1 MNSNADKIRQRI
13 IFALT
18 ITQKQ
23 LYTNSI
29 MTEEEKKVF
38 EEFLQWKAEK
48 KKREEEAERQAKLA
62 AQKSIAAEQAR
73 VETDI
78 INTPEANEW
87 ENEKSKSDKLIQ
99 KGIFGVCIIILIALI
114 AILANIDH
122 TPKKEQEPA
131 TRENIQKDD
140 ESIRIDS
147 IKKANRIDKVKHS
160 IKIIKAYLSAPN
172 SAGGVDAHFIW
183 KNVSDKTIKYLTWSG
198 YPINAVGDA
207 VACEIRGRS
216 ESGGKVTG
224 PIKPGTTYGYGYYW
238 ECLWYN
244 YSAKKLVLTGIDI
257 EYMDGST
264 MRINQNEL
272 KYIR

>member
-1 MNSNADKIRQRI
+1 
-13 IFALT
+13 
-18 ITQKQ
+18 
-23 LYTNSI
+23 
-29 MTEEEKKVF
+29 MTEEEKKEF

-147 IKKANRIDKVKHS
+147 IKKANRIDKVNH
-160 IKIIKAYLSAPN
+160 
-172 SAGGVDAHFIW
+172 
-183 KNVSDKTIKYLTWSG
+183 
-198 YPINAVGDA
+198 
-207 VACEIRGRS
+207 
-216 ESGGKVTG
+216 
-224 PIKPGTTYGYGYYW
+224 
-238 ECLWYN
+238 
-244 YSAKKLVLTGIDI
+244 
-257 EYMDGST
+257 
-264 MRINQNEL
+264 
-272 KYIR
+272 

>member
-1 MNSNADKIRQRI
+1 
-13 IFALT
+13 
-18 ITQKQ
+18 
-23 LYTNSI
+23 
-29 MTEEEKKVF
+29 MTEEEKKEF

-48 KKREEEAERQAKLA
+48 KQKEEEEEAERQAKLVD
-62 AQKSIAAEQAR
+62 QKCIAADQVRAEA
-73 VETDI
+73 DI
-78 INTPEANEW
+78 INTPETNKW

-99 KGIFGVCIIILIALI
+99 KGIFGVCFIILIALI

-122 TPKKEQEPA
+122 TPKKEQDPA

-183 KNVSDKTIKYLTWSG
+183 KNVSKKTIKYLTWSG
-198 YPINAVGDA
+198 YPINAVGDP
-207 VACEIRGRS
+207 VSCEIRRIS

-224 PIKPGTTYGYGYYW
+224 PIKPGATDGYDGCW

-244 YSAKKLVLTGIDI
+244 YSAKKLILTGIDN

>member
-1 MNSNADKIRQRI
+1 
-13 IFALT
+13 
-18 ITQKQ
+18 
-23 LYTNSI
+23 
-29 MTEEEKKVF
+29 MTEEEKKEF

-73 VETDI
+73 VERDI

-147 IKKANRIDKVKHS
+147 IKKANRIDKVNH
-160 IKIIKAYLSAPN
+160 
-172 SAGGVDAHFIW
+172 
-183 KNVSDKTIKYLTWSG
+183 
-198 YPINAVGDA
+198 
-207 VACEIRGRS
+207 
-216 ESGGKVTG
+216 
-224 PIKPGTTYGYGYYW
+224 
-238 ECLWYN
+238 
-244 YSAKKLVLTGIDI
+244 
-257 EYMDGST
+257 
-264 MRINQNEL
+264 
-272 KYIR
+272 

>member
-1 MNSNADKIRQRI
+1 
-13 IFALT
+13 
-18 ITQKQ
+18 
-23 LYTNSI
+23 
-29 MTEEEKKVF
+29 MTEEEKKEF
-38 EEFLQWKAEK
+38 EEFQQWKAEK
-48 KKREEEAERQAKLA
+48 KKREEEEAERQTKLA
-62 AQKSIAAEQAR
+62 AQESIAAEQAR

-99 KGIFGVCIIILIALI
+99 KGIFGLCIIILIALI

-131 TRENIQKDD
+131 TKENIQKDD

-207 VACEIRGRS
+207 VACEIRGIT

-224 PIKPGTTYGYGYYW
+224 PIKPGATDGRNTYW

>member
-1 MNSNADKIRQRI
+1 
-13 IFALT
+13 
-18 ITQKQ
+18 
-23 LYTNSI
+23 
-29 MTEEEKKVF
+29 MTEEEKKEF

-48 KKREEEAERQAKLA
+48 KKREEEEAERQAKLA

-99 KGIFGVCIIILIALI
+99 KGLFGLCIFILIALI

-122 TPKKEQEPA
+122 TPKNEQVSA
-131 TRENIQKDD
+131 ARENIQKDAD
-140 ESIRIDS
+140 SIRIDS
-147 IKKANRIDKVKHS
+147 IRKADRIDKVKHS

-183 KNVSDKTIKYLTWSG
+183 KNVSKKTIKYLTWSG
-198 YPINAVGDA
+198 YPINAVGDP
-207 VACEIRGRS
+207 VSCEIRRIS

-224 PIKPGTTYGYGYYW
+224 PIKPGATDGYDGCW

-244 YSAKKLVLTGIDI
+244 YSAKKLILTGIDI